1 MALARLDWQCVTNF
15 SSIVR
20 WFCSAYA
27 ATKLEQQ
34 VQEVAGLML
43 RKGLF
48 MKTERMFKKPKPG
61 KKRLVKWPKKLLP
74 LHNDKVGKEEVHL
87 TARAHRQLLIMS
99 AQCRAASPTVTGMA
113 SAATQ
118 VDSVAGLLTA
128 SVMCADVR
136 GGPSV
141 RVDV

>member
-87 TARAHRQLLIMS
+87 TARAHRQLLHHVGAMQSCKPHRHWNGICS
-99 AQCRAASPTVTGMA
+99 HTSR
-113 SAATQ
+113 
-118 VDSVAGLLTA
+118 
-128 SVMCADVR
+128 
-136 GGPSV
+136 
-141 RVDV
+141 

>member
-1 MALARLDWQCVTNF
+1 MCCPAC
-15 SSIVR
+15 
-20 WFCSAYA
+20 A

-74 LHNDKVGKEEVHL
+74 LHNDKVGRGDCAPYMKHMDNHAPCRRIAKLQSPLSLELELQHTHNGV
-87 TARAHRQLLIMS
+87 LL
-99 AQCRAASPTVTGMA
+99 A
-113 SAATQ
+113 
-118 VDSVAGLLTA
+118 
-128 SVMCADVR
+128 
-136 GGPSV
+136 
-141 RVDV
+141 